1 MGIAVGVGIGML
13 TAPRTGKKTREQ
25 LLDQFDG
32 ESGSGNWKEKA
43 NEAIDS
49 VKTQVNQWMSQ
60 AEDKTDEMS
69 DKTKSSYDDQRAKN
83 QYNNN
88 VDDMA
93 DNAEQGV
100 NKVAASVKTY
110 WWLCAQQH
118 WLSDLLDNMKERPDS
133 PGIGAFAF
141 IRGST
146 LMRAKPTL
154 NNSPSNI
161 LVLQAL

>member
-1 MGIAVGVGIGML
+1 MRSTTDFLMGIAVGVGIGML

-60 AEDKTDEMS
+60 AEDKTDEMG
-69 DKTKSSYDDQRAKN
+69 DKTKLSYDEQRAKN

-110 WWLCAQQH
+110 
-118 WLSDLLDNMKERPDS
+118 
-133 PGIGAFAF
+133 
-141 IRGST
+141 
-146 LMRAKPTL
+146 
-154 NNSPSNI
+154 
-161 LVLQAL
+161 